1 MSRVRPETFVLP
13 RAGGF
18 RRAPPGTR
26 AVVAGGGIAG
36 VAAATVLCER
46 GVGVTLLEREPQLG
60 GRAGGF
66 SETLATGER
75 VEMERGFH
83 AFFRQ
88 YYNLRALLR
97 RIDPNLGLLRALDD
111 YPILGPDG
119 MVQGFAGLPTRTP
132 WQFAAL
138 AWKTPYLRAGD
149 IAKANARAAIEML
162 RFDSVRTYARFDG
175 MTAAAYLDSLD
186 FPVAARRMLF
196 DVFSHSFFNPESEM
210 SAAEL
215 LMMFHFYMAANREG
229 LIFDVSRRPMG
240 TAIWEPFAAW
250 LSGRGARLEMKTAAA
265 RVQRSPSGS
274 WLVEHSAGSVEADLL
289 VLALDVGSLRSLVR
303 SSPALEALQPM
314 ADALRATRPFAVW
327 RLWLDRPM
335 AADRAPFS
343 GTTGVGILDNISVYD
358 RFQDESARWAQAH
371 RGSVVE
377 LHAYAVPDDVP
388 EAEIKASLLAAFH
401 AFYPE
406 ARPARILGECFL
418 LRQDCP
424 AFAPGSYASR
434 PTVET
439 PLQGLAIAGDF
450 VTMPIPCALME
461 RAAAS
466 GFLAANTVLATLG
479 VVAEPIRSVPCKGL
493 FSPRVAR
500 DTATP
505 RPPHLFGRPLP
516 DAPGVDNRPDWQ
528 QADVAWIR
536 GALALSQRL
545 PSGGWYALDAVRAFS
560 ERPRCIAVDGRPLV
574 VFRHGG
580 RLLVAPDACPH
591 LGASLSCGR
600 VQDGKLVCPWHGL
613 RLGPDGHG
621 AWKPLP
627 TYDDGILLWVRI
639 DGREHPTDAP
649 YLPVRPTAPLD
660 AVVRVE
666 AACEPRDVISNR
678 LDPWHGAHL
687 HAYSFATLRVI
698 EQERDEI
705 VVRVAY
711 RVLRSL
717 AVEVDARFHCPDPRT
732 IVMTIVRGEGEGTVV
747 ETHATPLGPGRT
759 AIVEATLATSERPG
773 FGVARRAAPLLRPVL
788 QWASRRLWVDD
799 AAYAERLYALRARPD
814 ASSGATLTKDARPL
828 ER

>member
-13 RAGGF
+13 RAGGS

-46 GVGVTLLEREPQLG
+46 GVDVTLLEKEPRLG

-83 AFFRQ
+83 AFFHQ

-97 RIDPNLGLLRALDD
+97 RVDPDLGLLRTLDD

-132 WQFAAL
+132 WQFVAL
-138 AWKTPYLRAGD
+138 AWKTPYLRARD
-149 IAKANARAAIEML
+149 IAKTNARAAIEML
-162 RFDSVRTYARFDG
+162 RFDAERTYARFDG
-175 MTAAAYLDSLD
+175 MTAAAYLESLD

-215 LMMFHFYMAANREG
+215 LMMFHFYMTGNREG

-250 LSGRGARLEMKTAAA
+250 LSGQGARVETKTAAT
-265 RVQRSPSGS
+265 RVRRSPSGG

-289 VLALDVGSLRSLVR
+289 VLALDVGSLQSLVR
-303 SSPALEALQPM
+303 SSPALEALQSRI
-314 ADALRATRPFAVW
+314 AGLRVTRPFAVW

-335 AADRAPFS
+335 ARERAPFS
-343 GTTGVGILDNISVYD
+343 GTTGVGLLDNISVYD

-377 LHAYAVPDDVP
+377 LHAYAVPGDVP
-388 EAEIKASLLAAFH
+388 EAEIKANLLGAFH

-406 ARPARILGECFL
+406 ARQARVLGECFL

-424 AFAPGSYASR
+424 AFAPGSHASR

-439 PLQGLAIAGDF
+439 PLHGLAIAGDF

-466 GFLAANTVLATLG
+466 GFLAANTVLAPLG
-479 VVAEPIRSVPCKGL
+479 VAAEPIRSVPCKGL
-493 FSPRVAR
+493 FSPLAAP

-505 RPPHLFGRPLP
+505 RPPHVFGRALP
-516 DAPGVDNRPDWQ
+516 DAPGVDDRPDWQ
-528 QADVAWIR
+528 QAEVAWIR

-545 PSGGWYALDAVRAFS
+545 PSGGWYALDAVRTIS
-560 ERPRCIAVDGRPLV
+560 ETPRRITVDGRSLV
-574 VFRHGG
+574 VFRHGS

-600 VQDGKLVCPWHGL
+600 VQEGKLVCPWHGL
-613 RLGPDGHG
+613 RLGAEGHG
-621 AWKPLP
+621 SWKPLP

-639 DGREHPTDAP
+639 DGKERPTDAP

-666 AACEPRDVISNR
+666 AACEPRDVIANR
-678 LDPWHGAHL
+678 LDPWHGTHL
-687 HAYSFATLRVI
+687 HPYSFVTLRVI
-698 EQERDEI
+698 EQKRDEI
-705 VVRVAY
+705 MVRVAY
-711 RVLRSL
+711 RVFRSL
-717 AVEVDARFHCPDPRT
+717 AVEVDARFHCTDPRT
-732 IVMTIVRGEGEGTVV
+732 IVMTIVRGEGEGSVV

-759 AIVEATLATSERPG
+759 AIIEATLATSERPG

-799 AAYAERLYALRARPD
+799 AAYAERLYASRARTQ
-814 ASSGATLTKDARPL
+814 ASADATLAEETL
-828 ER
+828 SF